1 MIPFKLIQEA
11 RGGCYLCDGTGKMDA
26 DCLSCDSFSENQ
38 YACGLGLSDCKVKC
52 YICNGSGNGIIK
64 HWKKTDVPDSC
75 EFNRLSKECAYF
87 RHKTF
92 RPFEDKSIQ
101 LPHKVGDE
109 ITETCDACGGEG
121 RTWTGDV
128 GRKVS
133 FPCFTCQGNSEAT
146 LTCQKIE
153 HQMQDGEHGFY
164 TEWREL

>member
-64 HWKKTDVPDSC
+64 HWQKIEGVERCKFLYISHNC
-75 EFNRLSKECAYF
+75 FGRFAEFQDPIYGNRVEIF
-87 RHKTF
+87 
-92 RPFEDKSIQ
+92 
-101 LPHKVGDE
+101 PHKVGDT
-109 ITETCDACGGEG
+109 ITDTCGGEG

-133 FPCFTCQGNSEAT
+133 FICFDCKGNPEAT
-146 LTCQKIE
+146 PTCQKIE
-153 HQMQDGEHGFY
+153 YRMKDGEHFFFS
-164 TEWREL
+164 EWMEL